1 MRRDMRRKSDSANQP
16 GMPMAV
22 RTVSGVGEIVQ
33 SIRKQQGLSQ
43 LDVSGLAGLGVRFM
57 VDLEKGKET
66 IQMQKVLDV
75 LEQLGLEL
83 VIARKG
89 S

>member
-1 MRRDMRRKSDSANQP
+1 MRRKFDPANQP
-16 GMPMAV
+16 GMPVAV
-22 RTVSGVGEIVQ
+22 RTVSGVGEIVE

-75 LEQLGLEL
+75 LDQLGLEL

-89 S
+89 P